1 MRARLAGSEELDPD
15 VAVAVEAARV
25 TDVGV
30 VVRDGDRV
38 VELRP
43 THALELDHE
52 RLAGLDDLRHRHE
65 AALHVV
71 RDLRLTFPACQ
82 TCTTCQPPRPSGTVI
97 GLCSEPSAPAVP
109 PPSGTSTKLQH
120 VPVQLTRLPTTVDQ
134 DSVTGAFGVPPVA
147 VSWTRERIAPLVEL
161 SCTREPAACREVRPG
176 QGRARVDRRAHDC
189 RPLDPNGRDAGV
201 LRHRELAP
209 MTVSPGNRRLFHVQV
224 WNGVTRA
231 RVLDPVRSDVSRGTE
246 LERHDTARRVRR
258 QRAREAVVVE
268 HRADAL
274 VRRRAHADDLDRDRR
289 PDWPARRADG
299 HLSLEQEAALATC
312 TPSTTA

>member
-71 RDLRLTFPACQ
+71 RDLRLTLPACD

-97 GLCSEPSAPAVP
+97 CLCSEPSAPAVP

-134 DSVTGAFGVPPVA
+134 DSVTGAFGVSPVA

-161 SCTREPAACREVRPG
+161 SCTREPRP
-176 QGRARVDRRAHDC
+176 
-189 RPLDPNGRDAGV
+189 RP
-201 LRHRELAP
+201 
-209 MTVSPGNRRLFHVQV
+209 
-224 WNGVTRA
+224 
-231 RVLDPVRSDVSRGTE
+231 
-246 LERHDTARRVRR
+246 
-258 QRAREAVVVE
+258 
-268 HRADAL
+268 
-274 VRRRAHADDLDRDRR
+274 
-289 PDWPARRADG
+289 
-299 HLSLEQEAALATC
+299 
-312 TPSTTA
+312 